1 MVEYFSLG
9 LVSCKHNISEEGMY
23 DNPTYMW
30 SKPAELVQRGK
41 EAGSQQPQSKAGD
54 GQPPVLSSGEGG
66 EDIPYHKVI
75 NPLYCPS
82 MNHDPTFQPPVPN
95 LDYDP
100 CYATP
105 SFPYSHV
112 DMEHKPEDTC
122 DIYEAIVEK

>member
-1 MVEYFSLG
+1 
-9 LVSCKHNISEEGMY
+9 MY

-30 SKPAELVQRGK
+30 SKPADLVQGGK
-41 EAGSQQPQSKAGD
+41 ETGSQQPQSRGELQTA
-54 GQPPVLSSGEGG
+54 VLNTGEGM

-75 NPLYCPS
+75 NPLYCSP
-82 MNHDPTFQPPVPN
+82 MNPDPTLQPPIPN

-112 DMEHKPEDTC
+112 DMEHRPEDSRDTC
-122 DIYEAIVEK
+122 DIYETI